1 MTNNELIEQPLAQA
15 LANPRLDNSLPR
27 SSLAGAP
34 RQFSHL
40 GFVDLGLENEFL
52 STQFNANRRWIIG
65 GIALSLLMLV
75 ALSWLDFFYVPRPAI
90 PNFEFVRYGIMTPTL
105 ALGLIG
111 FFFFKRP
118 RGAIVWIATVAAVLG
133 VSLAALLFV
142 GGEPAIDYVDSISI
156 QAVLLTCFL
165 VGLPFRWAAFA
176 ALLTITCN
184 IGTVAYLRPAY
195 AHLWYSVLSLGIVG
209 FLALFVLFRFES
221 GARQTFVA
229 RRQVESEYA
238 QRLAAERDRNHWLEI
253 IAGFLRHELKNSM
266 TGISSSLELMGRT
279 SLDREAA
286 IYLDRAKSGVQFM
299 RRFLQQAAYATS
311 LEAAL
316 LQQEAE
322 RLNLSDLVAG
332 RARDYGE
339 DFPYKTF
346 NADIDFGIFVVGN
359 SDSIV
364 QMLDKLI
371 NNAVEHSH
379 SNEPIEI
386 SLKVAG
392 QQAVLTVLN
401 VGDPLP
407 ADHEG
412 IFEPFVGQKIR
423 RNETNLGL
431 GLFVARVIV
440 VHHSG
445 RIRAESL
452 AEIDGARLIVEL
464 PRSLDA

>member
-1 MTNNELIEQPLAQA
+1 MTNNELLEEPLVQA
-15 LANPRLDNSLPR
+15 FAKGRFDNSPPR
-27 SSLAGAP
+27 SSLADAP
-34 RQFSHL
+34 RQLSHL
-40 GFVDLGLENEFL
+40 GFVDPDLENSFL
-52 STQFNANRRWIIG
+52 EGQFKTNRRWIIG

-75 ALSWLDFFYVPRPAI
+75 ALSWLDFFYVPGKAI
-90 PNFEFVRYGIMTPTL
+90 PHFEFVRYGIMTPTL

-118 RGAIVWIATVAAVLG
+118 RAAIAWIAAVATILG
-133 VSLAALLFV
+133 TSLAALLFV
-142 GGEPAIDYVDSISI
+142 GGEAAIDYVDSISI
-156 QAVLLTCFL
+156 QAVLLMCFL

-176 ALLTITCN
+176 ALLTIACN
-184 IGTVAYLRPAY
+184 IAAVAYLRPAY
-195 AHLWYSVLSLGIVG
+195 AHLWYSILSLGIAG
-209 FLALFVLFRFES
+209 FLALFILFRFES

-229 RRQVESEYA
+229 RRRVESEYA

-279 SLDREAA
+279 ALDRQAA
-286 IYLDRAKSGVQFM
+286 IYLDRANSGVQFM

-322 RLNLSDLVAG
+322 KLNLSDLVAG
-332 RARDYGE
+332 RVRDYGE
-339 DFPYKTF
+339 DFPHKTF
-346 NADIDFGIFVVGN
+346 EADIDIDISVTGN

-379 SNEPIEI
+379 SDEPIEI
-386 SLKVAG
+386 SLKAAG
-392 QQAVLTVLN
+392 QQAVLTVLD

-407 ADHEG
+407 TNCED
-412 IFEPFVGQKIR
+412 IFEPFVGQKLE

-440 VHHSG
+440 VHHGG
-445 RIRAESL
+445 RIRAEPL
-452 AEIDGARLIVEL
+452 LGMTGAQLIVEF
-464 PRSLDA
+464 PISRGG